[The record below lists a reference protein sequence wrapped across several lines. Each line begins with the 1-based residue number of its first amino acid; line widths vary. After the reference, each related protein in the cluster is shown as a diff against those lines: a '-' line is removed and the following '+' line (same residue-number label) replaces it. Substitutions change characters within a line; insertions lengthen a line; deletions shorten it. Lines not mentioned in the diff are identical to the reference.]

1 MRSLKKILFGL
12 VLGTSA
18 HLAQAF
24 PDKQVVIVV
33 PFPAGGVT
41 DVQSRVV
48 AERLAE
54 RWGKPVIVEN
64 RVGAGG
70 TIGTGYVLRQ
80 PADGHTI
87 LMQSPAV
94 MISAELLRDNAGYR
108 SAEDFVA
115 FTDAFASPVVLVA
128 SGGTSARNA
137 RDFFEEARKAG
148 NFSFAS
154 HGYGSST
161 QYIGERLKI
170 EAKVPLIHVPMAGES
185 QMVTNLIG
193 GHVTTAFMSASGAKK
208 ALDSGSAWLVA
219 VTGTSRWPAFPQ
231 VPTFRELGLSKMDR
245 MTGAKYFV
253 RKGTPPELI
262 QRLSADFALAI
273 KDPKSAEATKALGVT
288 PATSTPEKAS
298 QDLSAELAEWKESIR
313 EFGNLTNAK

>member
-1 MRSLKKILFGL
+1 MNRFKTILFGL
-12 VLGTSA
+12 ALGVVA
-18 HLAQAF
+18 HLAHAF
-24 PDKQVVIVV
+24 PDKTVVIVV

-64 RVGAGG
+64 RAGAGG
-70 TIGTGYVLRQ
+70 TIGTGYVLHQ

-108 SAEDFVA
+108 STEDFVA
-115 FTDAFASPVVLVA
+115 FTDAFVSPVVLVA
-128 SGGTSARNA
+128 SGTTTARNA
-137 RDFFEEARKAG
+137 KDFFEEARQAG

-154 HGYGSST
+154 HGVGSST
-161 QYIGERLKI
+161 QYIGERLKM
-170 EAKVPLIHVPMAGES
+170 EAKLPLIHVPMAGEA

-193 GHVTTAFMSASGAKK
+193 GHVSAAFMSASGAKK

-219 VTGTSRWPAFPQ
+219 VTGASRWPAFAQ

-262 QRLSADFALAI
+262 QRLSEDFALAI
-273 KDPKSAEATKALGVT
+273 NDPKSAEAIKALGVV
-288 PATSTPEKAS
+288 PVTSTPEQAS
-298 QDLSAELAEWKESIR
+298 RDLAGELREWQESIR
-313 EFGNLTNAK
+313 EFGNLSNAK

>member
-1 MRSLKKILFGL
+1 MSHFKTMLLGL
-12 VLGTSA
+12 AFSA
-18 HLAQAF
+18 ATHLAQAF

-33 PFPAGGVT
+33 PFPAGGTT

-54 RWGKPVIVEN
+54 RWGKPVIVDN

-70 TIGTGYVLRQ
+70 TIGTGHVLRQ
-80 PADGHTI
+80 PADGYTI

-94 MISAELLRDNAGYR
+94 MISAELLRDNAGYH
-108 SAEDFVA
+108 ATEDFVA

-128 SGGTSARNA
+128 STNTGARNA
-137 RDFFEEARKAG
+137 QDFFAEARKAG

-161 QYIGERLKI
+161 QYIGERLKM
-170 EAKVPLIHVPMAGES
+170 EAKIPMIHVPMAGEGP
-185 QMVTNLIG
+185 MVTNLIG
-193 GHVTTAFMSASGAKK
+193 GHVTTAFMSAGGAKK

-219 VTGTSRWPAFPQ
+219 VTGTSRWPFFPQ

-245 MTGAKYFV
+245 MTGAKYLV
-253 RKGTPPELI
+253 RKGTPPEVI
-262 QRLSADFALAI
+262 QRLSEDFALAI
-273 KDPKSAEATKALGVT
+273 MDPKSAEATRALSVA
-288 PATSTPEKAS
+288 PVTSTPEQAS
-298 QDLSAELAEWKESIR
+298 RDLAAELTEWQESIR
-313 EFGNLTNAK
+313 EFGNLSNAK

>member
-1 MRSLKKILFGL
+1 MNHFKTILLGL
-12 VLGTSA
+12 ALSVTA
-18 HLAQAF
+18 HLAHAF
-24 PDKQVVIVV
+24 PDKLVVIVV

-54 RWGKPVIVEN
+54 RWGRPVIVEN
-64 RVGAGG
+64 HVGAGG
-70 TIGTGYVLRQ
+70 TIGTRYVLRQ
-80 PADGHTI
+80 LADGHTI

-108 SAEDFVA
+108 STEDFVA
-115 FTDAFASPVVLVA
+115 FTDAFVSPVVLVA
-128 SGGTSARNA
+128 SGNTTARNA
-137 RDFFEEARKAG
+137 QGFFEEARKAG
-148 NFSFAS
+148 DFSFAS

-161 QYIGERLKI
+161 QYIGERLKM

-193 GHVTTAFMSASGAKK
+193 GHVTSAFMSASGAKK

-262 QRLSADFALAI
+262 QRLSADFAAAI
-273 KDPKSAEATKALGVT
+273 KDPKSAEVTKALGVI
-288 PATSTPEKAS
+288 PVTSSPEQAFR
-298 QDLSAELAEWKESIR
+298 DLSGELAEWQDSIR
-313 EFGNLTNAK
+313 EFGNLIDTK